1 MRIRTRTTL
10 WVSLAGLASTAVLSL
25 IVFFWGLET
34 PYEFLDQELEI
45 RARNVGVELTRELT
59 ERGGV
64 AGADLERFTRLYWV
78 RIYDER
84 RQLVFASA
92 LAGEIDLPLP
102 AAGRG
107 HLVPTNLALNRF
119 YDEEGT
125 DEATSFWHRAFRV
138 PVAGTTYLV
147 HVARPVE
154 SLVWESVEAA
164 TVIGSALLASVLLLV
179 VVSYLVAGRILGPVR
194 EINRLA
200 REINENTLAR
210 RIQLVANGD
219 EIDELA
225 ASLNQMFDR
234 LHTSFRRQKEFVAN
248 ASHELKT
255 PITLLRLSLEE
266 TLQDERLPVEVQERL
281 LAQERAL
288 SRMQQLVK
296 NLLDL
301 SRLELTE
308 RLERTTFCL
317 HALLRLV
324 LDEFQVLLD
333 ERRLT
338 LHADLTGALPIQAD
352 REKIQRALINLIDN
366 AIRYNV
372 PGGSVTCRTF
382 QEATRVRVTI
392 TNTGPG
398 IAAADQVRIFDQFFR
413 CEKSR
418 ASEHGGAGLGL
429 TIVQRIVELHGGRL
443 TIDSAPAGPTCLQV
457 DLPCI
462 PDVAPRPPNLA
473 TAARPGHG
481 PTDRSASP

>member
-45 RARNVGVELTRELT
+45 RARNVGVELARELT

-64 AGADLERFTRLYWV
+64 VGPDLERFTRLYWV

-102 AAGRG
+102 TEGRG
-107 HLVPTNLALNRF
+107 HLVPTNLTLNRF

-317 HALLRLV
+317 RNYSA
-324 LDEFQVLLD
+324 
-333 ERRLT
+333 
-338 LHADLTGALPIQAD
+338 P
-352 REKIQRALINLIDN
+352 
-366 AIRYNV
+366 
-372 PGGSVTCRTF
+372 SVTGD
-382 QEATRVRVTI
+382 AVI
-392 TNTGPG
+392 KAGHLPW
-398 IAAADQVRIFDQFFR
+398 
-413 CEKSR
+413 KSKR
-418 ASEHGGAGLGL
+418 KASEA
-429 TIVQRIVELHGGRL
+429 VSPCFR
-443 TIDSAPAGPTCLQV
+443 QV
-457 DLPCI
+457 D
-462 PDVAPRPPNLA
+462 
-473 TAARPGHG
+473 T
-481 PTDRSASP
+481 

>member
-1 MRIRTRTTL
+1 MKIRTRTTL
-10 WVSLAGLASTAVLSL
+10 WVSLAGLAATVVLSL

-45 RARNVGVELTRELT
+45 RARNVGVELARELAAG
-59 ERGGV
+59 GGV
-64 AGADLERFTRLYWV
+64 QGADLERFTRLYWV
-78 RIYDER
+78 RIYNQR

-92 LAGEIDLPLP
+92 LAEEIDLPLP
-102 AAGRG
+102 AEGRG
-107 HLVPTNLALNRF
+107 HLVPTDLALNRF

-125 DEATSFWHRAFRV
+125 DEATSFWHRTFRV
-138 PVAGTTYLV
+138 PVAGTAYLV

-210 RIQLVANGD
+210 RIQLAANGD

-266 TLQDERLPVEVQERL
+266 TLQDERLPADVQERL

-288 SRMQQLVK
+288 SRMHRLVK

-317 HALLRLV
+317 HALLRQV
-324 LDEFQVLLD
+324 LDEFQVLLA
-333 ERRLT
+333 ERQLT
-338 LHADLTGALPIQAD
+338 LQVHLQGACPILAD
-352 REKIQRALINLIDN
+352 REKIQRALINLVDN

-372 PGGSVTCRTF
+372 PGGTVTCRTF
-382 QEATRVRVTI
+382 RDSVQVRVTI

-398 IAAADQVRIFDQFFR
+398 IAAADQARIFDQFFR
-413 CEKSR
+413 CEQSR

-429 TIVQRIVELHGGRL
+429 TIAHRIVELHGGRIE
-443 TIDSAPAGPTCLQV
+443 IDSAPTGPTCLRV
-457 DLPCI
+457 TLPLV
-462 PDVAPRPPNLA
+462 PDPALDAA
-473 TAARPGHG
+473 T
-481 PTDRSASP
+481 

>member
-1 MRIRTRTTL
+1 MRIRTRVAL
-10 WVSLAGLASTAVLSL
+10 WVSLAGLASSAVLSVV
-25 IVFFWGLET
+25 IFFIGMEI
-34 PYEFLDQELEI
+34 PREFLDQELDLYV
-45 RARNVGVELTRELT
+45 RAVTKEMTREMKVNDGAAVQGLEKFSGLYWMRIYNEQQQPIFASELAHEIALPLRT
-59 ERGGV
+59 
-64 AGADLERFTRLYWV
+64 AGASY
-78 RIYDER
+78 
-84 RQLVFASA
+84 
-92 LAGEIDLPLP
+92 
-102 AAGRG
+102 
-107 HLVPTNLALNRF
+107 LVPTNLPLNHFFR
-119 YDEEGT
+119 DEEP
-125 DEATSFWHRAFRV
+125 DEMTAFWNRV
-138 PVAGTTYLV
+138 YSIPVAEKTYLV
-147 HVARPVE
+147 HLARPVE
-154 SLVWESVEAA
+154 SFVWESIEVTAS
-164 TVIGSALLASVLLLV
+164 VGLALLAAAVVLIA
-179 VVSYLVAGRILGPVR
+179 VSYLVAGRILGPIR

-210 RIQLVANGD
+210 RIPPAANGD

-338 LHADLTGALPIQAD
+338 LHADLAGALPIQAD

-398 IAAADQVRIFDQFFR
+398 IDAADQVRIFDQFFR

-457 DLPCI
+457 DLPRV
-462 PDVAPRPPNLA
+462 PGVAPRPLNLA

-481 PTDRSASP
+481 PTDRSAPP

>member
-1 MRIRTRTTL
+1 MKIRTRIAL
-10 WVSLAGLASTAVLSL
+10 WVSLAGLASSTVLSL
-25 IVFFWGLET
+25 VIFFLGLET
-34 PYEFLDQELEI
+34 PREYLDQELDLHA
-45 RARNVGVELTRELT
+45 RAVAEELTRELQAN
-59 ERGGV
+59 RGLV
-64 AGADLERFTRLYWV
+64 PQRLELFSRLYWM
-78 RIYDER
+78 RIYDEQ
-84 RQLVFASA
+84 RQPVFASE
-92 LAGEIDLPLP
+92 LAREIPLPLKTP
-102 AAGRG
+102 GDSY
-107 HLVPTNLALNRF
+107 LVPTEIPLNRF
-119 YDEEGT
+119 FSDEGANERTAFWNRVFNIPVG
-125 DEATSFWHRAFRV
+125 EAA
-138 PVAGTTYLV
+138 YLV
-147 HVARPVE
+147 HLARPME
-154 SLVWESVEAA
+154 SLVWESIETTALV
-164 TVIGSALLASVLLLV
+164 GLALLASVV
-179 VVSYLVAGRILGPVR
+179 VVIVVSYLVAGRILRPIR
-194 EINRLA
+194 EINSLA
-200 REINENTLAR
+200 REITENTLATR
-210 RIQLVANGD
+210 LPRTASGD

-234 LHTSFRRQKEFVAN
+234 LHSSFRRQKEFVAN

-266 TLQDERLPVEVQERL
+266 TLQDERLPVDVQERL

-317 HALLRLV
+317 HALLRTV

-338 LHADLTGALPIQAD
+338 LQADLAGALPIQAD

-372 PGGSVTCRTF
+372 PGGTVTCRTF

-392 TNTGPG
+392 TNTGQG
-398 IAAADQVRIFDQFFR
+398 IAAEDQVRIFDQFFR

-443 TIDSAPAGPTCLQV
+443 TIDSTPAGPTCLLV